1 MSLRLKAL
9 LLTIAITVVIL
20 GIVFGIAQFFFMNSF
35 QRIEEQYTDDMIERA
50 TSAFANQLQ
59 NLHTVNRDWAAWDD
73 TCAFVQHPIDNSYY
87 MKSNLTDTTYINNK
101 LNFIFIIDN
110 AGQVVYGR
118 GFDLNTEKE
127 INIPPGLREHVL
139 SRTLTYHED
148 VDDGVVGIILLPEG
162 PLIVS
167 SQPII
172 TSNNEG
178 PIKGTFIMARYF
190 DSKMI
195 ADLSD
200 TVRLPLNVMRVDSTT
215 MPTAFKAAYPFL
227 SPEKPVFVQRES
239 GKSIAGYELLW
250 DIYGIPA
257 LMFRVDMPRDIY
269 AQGAAT
275 MGYFFLA
282 LCAFAVV
289 YGYLINLLL
298 TKMVITRVERV
309 GSHVKKIGISGD
321 LTAVFPIESND
332 ELAVLERNINNMI
345 DKLQESQEE
354 LNKELNERKQMEQ
367 KLKEMA
373 THDFLT
379 GLPNRVLL
387 IDRFNIASA
396 LAHRNKARL
405 AVMSLDLDRFKSI
418 NDTLGHDAGDK
429 VLAAFGDRLSGIIRA
444 SDTLARIGGDE
455 FILLMLET
463 NHMED
468 ATSIA
473 KKILDS
479 FTEPMSI
486 DGHWVH
492 LSTSIGIAI
501 FPEDAMDLETL
512 IKKSDAAL
520 YYAKGHGRNRFKF
533 FGDGDVWLIGQHKSK
548 PY

>member
-1 MSLRLKAL
+1 
-9 LLTIAITVVIL
+9 
-20 GIVFGIAQFFFMNSF
+20 
-35 QRIEEQYTDDMIERA
+35 
-50 TSAFANQLQ
+50 
-59 NLHTVNRDWAAWDD
+59 
-73 TCAFVQHPIDNSYY
+73 
-87 MKSNLTDTTYINNK
+87 
-101 LNFIFIIDN
+101 
-110 AGQVVYGR
+110 
-118 GFDLNTEKE
+118 
-127 INIPPGLREHVL
+127 
-139 SRTLTYHED
+139 
-148 VDDGVVGIILLPEG
+148 
-162 PLIVS
+162 
-167 SQPII
+167 
-172 TSNNEG
+172 
-178 PIKGTFIMARYF
+178 
-190 DSKMI
+190 
-195 ADLSD
+195 
-200 TVRLPLNVMRVDSTT
+200 
-215 MPTAFKAAYPFL
+215 
-227 SPEKPVFVQRES
+227 
-239 GKSIAGYELLW
+239 
-250 DIYGIPA
+250 
-257 LMFRVDMPRDIY
+257 
-269 AQGAAT
+269 
-275 MGYFFLA
+275 
-282 LCAFAVV
+282 
-289 YGYLINLLL
+289 
-298 TKMVITRVERV
+298 
-309 GSHVKKIGISGD
+309 
-321 LTAVFPIESND
+321 
-332 ELAVLERNINNMI
+332 MI